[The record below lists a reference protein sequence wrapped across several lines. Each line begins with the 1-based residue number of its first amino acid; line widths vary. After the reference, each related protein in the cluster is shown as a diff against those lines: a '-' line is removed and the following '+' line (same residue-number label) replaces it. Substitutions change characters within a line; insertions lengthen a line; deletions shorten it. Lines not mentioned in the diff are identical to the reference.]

1 VGAWAR
7 HDGGMTILIAG
18 AGIGGLTLALSLHER
33 GIPCLVLEQA
43 GQVRPLGVG
52 INTLPHGIGELAALG
67 LLPALDAVGVR
78 THELI
83 YVNRFGQEVWREKR
97 GLHAGH
103 AVPQF
108 SIHRGRLQGVL
119 YDAVLARLPP
129 GSVRT
134 GHRLSGFTQDQDGV
148 TATFVDRA
156 GRIAATERG
165 DALVAADGIHSVA
178 RAVLHPDIPGV
189 RWQGINMW
197 RGAAEWPAFLDGE
210 SMVIAGDMQEKIVLY
225 PIAPEAGGKRL
236 TNWVVNLRQS
246 EGQAP
251 PAHQDWSRVGSLDA
265 ILPAIR
271 RFSLPFLDME
281 ALVRATGEFYEYPMC
296 DRDPLPWWTQGRVTL
311 LGDAAHPMYPVGSN
325 GASQAIL
332 DARLLAALL
341 AEHTAPEALAAYDAE
356 RRPKTA
362 EIVRLNRLGGPE
374 RVVDVV
380 SARAPDGFARIEDVI
395 SREELAAIAGGYAST
410 AGFATPR

>member
-1 VGAWAR
+1 
-7 HDGGMTILIAG
+7 MTVLIAG
-18 AGIGGLTLALSLHER
+18 GGIGGLTLALSLHER
-33 GIPCLVLEQA
+33 GIPCIVFEQLEKF
-43 GQVRPLGVG
+43 RELGVG
-52 INTLPHGIGELAALG
+52 INTLPHAIKELSDLG
-67 LLPALDAVGVR
+67 LLPALDAVGIR

-103 AVPQF
+103 KVPQY

-119 YDAVLARLPP
+119 HDAALTRLPP
-129 GSVRT
+129 GSLRT
-134 GHRLSGFTQDQDGV
+134 GHRLTGFTQDAQGV
-148 TATFVDRA
+148 TAAFADRT
-156 GRIAATERG
+156 GRIVATERG
-165 DALVAADGIHSVA
+165 DALVAADGIHSA
-178 RAVLHPDIPGV
+178 GRAILHPADPGI

-197 RGAAEWPAFLDGE
+197 RGAAEWPPFLDGE
-210 SMVIAGDMQEKIVLY
+210 SMVIAGDMQEKLVLY
-225 PIAPEAGGKRL
+225 PIAPETNAGSAGARRL
-236 TNWVVNLRQS
+236 TNWVVCLRQG
-246 EGQAP
+246 EGQPP
-251 PAHQDWSRVGSLDA
+251 PARQDWSRVGNLDA

-271 RFSLPFLDME
+271 RFRLPFLDLE

-296 DRDPLPWWTQGRVTL
+296 DRDPLPWWTLGRVTL

-341 AEHTAPEALAAYDAE
+341 AERAVSEALAAYDAE

-410 AGFATPR
+410 AGFAAPTVAR